1 MSAWGVMRSVRAE
14 EGDGVLIIRQLGALE
29 CIPLALCLSCHLP
42 VVHLRTVLKDGSN
55 ELAQGI

>member
-1 MSAWGVMRSVRAE
+1 MRSVRAE